1 MKNLHNI
8 RPILTDRHMAH
19 IWFYKD
25 RSHYITRLMNGVPER
40 LLGNERWDRSWWTA
54 DDDSFIMGRW
64 KDFGKPQIDLT
75 MLESI
80 S

>member
-8 RPILTDRHMAH
+8 KPSITERQMAH
-19 IWFYKD
+19 IWFYKE
-25 RSHYITRLMNGVPER
+25 RSHYVTRLMNGVPER
-40 LLGNERWDRSWWTA
+40 LLGNERWDRSWWS
-54 DDDSFIMGRW
+54 DSSNPFILGRW
-64 KDFGKPQIDLT
+64 IEAGKPRLDLT